1 MTQIDQHKKIFK
13 PINIIGGGISGLTTA
28 LALQTNGMEYNLFE
42 QHAIITY
49 DNVGL
54 GISSNI
60 FPILQEWN
68 ILEETKLLGTEI
80 KHFHF
85 VDKQLKY
92 INSFKLKT
100 PALSIRRRPF
110 YELLYTHLDKQ
121 YIHLNSKKSV
131 ADFSAD
137 EIVLSADGIHSATRK
152 HIYPNLPLRDSNQ
165 ILFRGISEIELN
177 DTFKHAY
184 HDFVGDNLRFA
195 IIHTGQNFYSW
206 YIIKEK
212 FDNEIVSLDKAV
224 LKSYFKGYHSV
235 IEQVINQSENVYS
248 SELLD
253 IQPKKRKALEWFE
266 KNTLLI
272 GDAIHPTTPNMA
284 NGACLAIEDSY
295 LLASLI
301 GKNDLTLLETYKIF
315 QKRRTK
321 KIDPIVLQSWWLGK
335 LFHQKNKIVNQL
347 VKIGMRLTPNF
358 MFDKIYS
365 KVLIQTKI
373 KKNISRTTNR

>member
-1 MTQIDQHKKIFK
+1 MTRIK
-13 PINIIGGGISGLTTA
+13 PVNIIGGGIAGLTTA
-28 LALQTNGMEYNLFE
+28 LALQKNEIDYHLFE
-42 QHAIITY
+42 QHDSITY

-60 FPILQEWN
+60 FHILQEWN

-121 YIHLNSKKSV
+121 HIHLNSKKSV
-131 ADFSAD
+131 TDFSAD
-137 EIVLSADGIHSATRK
+137 EIVLSAEGIHSSTRQ
-152 HIYPNLPLRDSNQ
+152 HIYPNLNLRDSNQ

-212 FDNEIVSLDKAV
+212 FDNEIISLDKAV

-235 IEQVINQSENVYS
+235 IEQVIDLSENVYA

-253 IQPKKRKALEWFE
+253 IQPKNRKKLEWFN

-284 NGACLAIEDSY
+284 NGACLAMEDSY
-295 LLASLI
+295 LLADLL
-301 GKNDLTLLETYKIF
+301 GNKDLTVLEIYETF
-315 QKRRTK
+315 QKQRTK
-321 KIDPIVLQSWWLGK
+321 KIDPIVFQSWWLGK
-335 LFHQKNKIVNQL
+335 LFHQKNKIVNKL
-347 VKIGMRLTPNF
+347 VTIGIRLTPNF

-365 KVLIQTKI
+365 TVLVQTKI
-373 KKNISRTTNR
+373 KKNISQTTNR

>member
-1 MTQIDQHKKIFK
+1 MTQIDQHKKRFK
-13 PINIIGGGISGLTTA
+13 PVNIIGGGIAGLTTA
-28 LALQTNGMEYNLFE
+28 LALQTNGMDYNLFE
-42 QHAIITY
+42 QHATITY

-110 YELLYTHLDKQ
+110 YELLYTHLNKQ
-121 YIHLNSKKSV
+121 SINLNSKKS
-131 ADFSAD
+131 ATDFSAD

-212 FDNEIVSLDKAV
+212 FDNEIGSLDKDV

-235 IEQVINQSENVYS
+235 IEHVIDQSENVYS

-253 IQPKKRKALEWFE
+253 IQPKKRKALEWFK

-284 NGACLAIEDSY
+284 NGACLAMEDSY

-301 GKNDLTLLETYKIF
+301 GKNDLTLLET
-315 QKRRTK
+315 K
-321 KIDPIVLQSWWLGK
+321 KIDPIVFQSWWLGK